1 LLTGAKPPDALARAA
16 ALANGK
22 ADPLVRAD
30 QLQSIIG
37 AELSA
42 VLEKALALNSSD
54 RFQTAK
60 MFREALRAMGR
71 SESRH
76 QSASGESTNASRT
89 SGFDPFDS
97 YSILK
102 PDQMIMLSAKRSWSI
117 PTAICGV
124 AVLLALAFIASSFVA
139 SAVDSDRSVS
149 DYIKATAARSSNA
162 NSNPRESHAEK
173 PRAIANASPIPLA
186 TQDAPHAGDKQK
198 RNGKRSNARPSEPPT
213 PSLGPALRLPA
224 Q

>member
-1 LLTGAKPPDALARAA
+1 
-16 ALANGK
+16 
-22 ADPLVRAD
+22 
-30 QLQSIIG
+30 
-37 AELSA
+37 
-42 VLEKALALNSSD
+42 
-54 RFQTAK
+54 
-60 MFREALRAMGR
+60 LRAVGR
-71 SESRH
+71 SDLRH
-76 QSASGESTNASRT
+76 QSASGESTNSSRT

-102 PDQMIMLSAKRSWSI
+102 PDEMVMLSGKRSWSI

-162 NSNPRESHAEK
+162 NSNARESHAEK
-173 PRAIANASPIPLA
+173 PRAISNASPMPLA
-186 TQDAPHAGDKQK
+186 TQDATHAGDKQK
-198 RNGKRSNARPSEPPT
+198 RNGKHSNARPSEPPT